1 MAVPTCRSCVR
12 GSGGEPRSWP
22 VRRAARRGGWGLHD
36 RRLQRRHE
44 GTVVAKNQNA
54 DDYACHAGGAM
65 AAPAAVPVLRTC
77 ADPTCWQLVVRDSD
91 GTVSKLCVSRE
102 EYDHTPVG
110 AFWHGRTDR

>member
-1 MAVPTCRSCVR
+1 VSRARGLLVALVAAAAAVSTIAACGG
-12 GSGGEPRSWP
+12 GS
-22 VRRAARRGGWGLHD
+22 
-36 RRLQRRHE
+36 E
-44 GTVVAKNQNA
+44 GTVVAKTQNA

-65 AAPAAVPVLRTC
+65 AAPVAVPVLRAC
-77 ADPTCWQLVVRDSD
+77 ADPTCWQVVVRDSD

>member
-1 MAVPTCRSCVR
+1 VSRARGLLGALVAATAAVSTITACGG
-12 GSGGEPRSWP
+12 GS
-22 VRRAARRGGWGLHD
+22 
-36 RRLQRRHE
+36 E
-44 GTVVAKNQNA
+44 GTVVAKTQTA

-65 AAPAAVPVLRTC
+65 AAPAAVPVLRAC
-77 ADPTCWQLVVRDSD
+77 ADPTCWQVVVRDSE

>member
-1 MAVPTCRSCVR
+1 MSRTPGLLGALVAAAAAVSMIAACSV
-12 GSGGEPRSWP
+12 GSS
-22 VRRAARRGGWGLHD
+22 
-36 RRLQRRHE
+36 E
-44 GTVVAKNQNA
+44 GTVVAKNQNV

-65 AAPAAVPVLRTC
+65 AAPAAVPVLRAC
-77 ADPTCWQLVVRDSD
+77 ADPTCWQVVVRDSE

>member
-1 MAVPTCRSCVR
+1 MSRARGLFGALLAAAAAVSTIAACSS
-12 GSGGEPRSWP
+12 GS
-22 VRRAARRGGWGLHD
+22 
-36 RRLQRRHE
+36 E
-44 GTVVAKNQNA
+44 GTVVAKNQNG

-65 AAPAAVPVLRTC
+65 AAPAAVPVLRAC

-91 GTVSKLCVSRE
+91 GTVSKSCVSRE